1 MKPFFGFKITSK
13 IQEGLDKSSPNN
25 KFYFKDN
32 NPDFLQIITIESD
45 KYIGKIV
52 EQGMDYKK
60 IDDVCRNIISIIN
73 KLCPDI
79 PFSIDTIKL
88 HAINSFP

>member
-1 MKPFFGFKITSK
+1 VKPFLGFKITSK
-13 IQEGLDKSSPNN
+13 LQEGLDKSSPNN

-45 KYIGKIV
+45 KYIGKVV
-52 EQGMDYKK
+52 EQGMEYKK
-60 IDDVCRNIISIIN
+60 IEDVCRNIISIIN

-79 PFSIDTIKL
+79 PFSIDAIKL